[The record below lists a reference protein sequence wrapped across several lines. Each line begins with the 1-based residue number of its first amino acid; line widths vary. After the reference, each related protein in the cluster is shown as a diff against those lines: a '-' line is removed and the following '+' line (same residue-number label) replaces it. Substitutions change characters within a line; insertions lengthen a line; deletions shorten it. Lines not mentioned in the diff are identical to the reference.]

1 MSVCT
6 LDTIEPWNSLS
17 WKKPSRSS
25 IAITWRLLFLGS
37 IAVLVGPRLKSHNTR
52 VLLLGWAVV
61 CLTEVSIF
69 TVPLENC
76 KTDSPV
82 QSYAGKSVNQEVTP
96 GKI

>member
-1 MSVCT
+1 MEQFELEETFKIIHCNHM
-6 LDTIEPWNSLS
+6 E
-17 WKKPSRSS
+17 
-25 IAITWRLLFLGS
+25 
-37 IAVLVGPRLKSHNTR
+37 AVLPGLYSCAGGSEAKSHNTR

>member
-1 MSVCT
+1 MCLRYHRTMEQSELEKT
-6 LDTIEPWNSLS
+6 FKIIHS
-17 WKKPSRSS
+17 SRME
-25 IAITWRLLFLGS
+25 AAL
-37 IAVLVGPRLKSHNTR
+37 PRPYSCAGGTKAEVQHHRR

-61 CLTEVSIF
+61 CLTEVSIL